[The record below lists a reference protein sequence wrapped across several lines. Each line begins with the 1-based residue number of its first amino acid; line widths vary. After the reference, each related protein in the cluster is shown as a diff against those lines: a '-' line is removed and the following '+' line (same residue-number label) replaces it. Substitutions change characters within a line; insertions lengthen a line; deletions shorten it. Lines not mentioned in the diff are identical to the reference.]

1 MFGSN
6 IELEKKL
13 TCTHNMLVREI
24 VQLDPIVRKKWLEHK
39 KELVDFYDYEVT
51 RGLEDEDQRR
61 GAEIFREL
69 IQIVQELIDD
79 EPYEGSN
86 YCKFMSTSFN
96 DLASIDQ
103 EILKKRLKQIQED
116 FPEPNK

>member
-6 IELEKKL
+6 TELEKKL

-24 VQLDPIVRKKWLEHK
+24 VQLDPIVRKKWLEDK
-39 KELVDFYDYEVT
+39 KDLVDFYDYD
-51 RGLEDEDQRR
+51 LYKNEDEDQRR
-61 GAEIFREL
+61 AAEIFREL
-69 IQIVQELIDD
+69 IQNVQEWIDD
-79 EPYEGSN
+79 EPYEGNN
-86 YCKFMSTSFN
+86 YCKFMSTSFH